1 MARWALIC
9 FMIAL
14 VTAVAGFLGIAAA
27 LSGLLKLVFFLS
39 VFLFLTLLAGPL
51 IRPPKL

>member
-1 MARWALIC
+1 MLRWALIC

-14 VTAVAGFLGIAAA
+14 MTALVGFLGISAA
-27 LSGLLKLVFFLS
+27 LSGFLKFIFILS
-39 VFLFLTLLAGPL
+39 IFLFLSLLAGPL